1 MRLISLVPD
10 DTSDIREA
18 PAAAFTRI
26 EDRESRANLLQ
37 TIAGVLFGLAARRRA
52 GDADRR

>member
-18 PAAAFTRI
+18 PAAPFTAI
-26 EDRESRANLLQ
+26 ENRDSRANLLQ
-37 TIAGVLFGLAARRRA
+37 TIAGVLFGLAGVVAL
-52 GDADRR
+52 